1 MYLPASRWWLTVPA
15 RGNASLG
22 RAWHSFTVATEGSVS
37 PWEIH
42 VGKVGASVTA
52 GARVCLLQELVLAK
66 INSAAKK
73 EKIFFLLARCG
84 VSFARQKLPPRK
96 EISSLQFLSASFP
109 VENSVILFATK
120 MTHPPWCCLFAVY

>member
-1 MYLPASRWWLTVPA
+1 
-15 RGNASLG
+15 
-22 RAWHSFTVATEGSVS
+22 VATEGSVS

-84 VSFARQKLPPRK
+84 VPFAAPILPPIGRVAKQDRRK
-96 EISSLQFLSASFP
+96 AGRSD
-109 VENSVILFATK
+109 SVALESGLAYC
-120 MTHPPWCCLFAVY
+120 PWSRKKGKITIA